1 MSYQQIAD
9 GVVADLQRQGRPVDA
24 ATQQRASTPQGLLDL
39 MRESASRYQQTA
51 QSFKARAEQG
61 AITQSDLN
69 MMRSGLDKLYE
80 SHMALYRLLQSNVAA
95 ELLAVAGIEPPVR
108 QFVAAPQGSGLRGL
122 PAAAG
127 AVVGA
132 EALAAAGTLFSWI
145 AGVITAI
152 VTSEAFLVIFGVS
165 AVAYLIYTVFI
176 AQEDTRRIEQNNS
189 ARQQTFDRCLQAGG
203 TIDHCMEVADS
214 LNPPPPSAAGAAG
227 EDWFSKALE
236 FGKVALGLGAL
247 GIGAYFAVNLFG
259 GGRGGSGGVVII
271 NPGTSTTS
279 TTASGGGGGG
289 EGISPGLVIGTVLV
303 GGIGYLWWQAGQRSA
318 SRAPAS
324 TTPTQPATRPTGNLR
339 SQLFGRGEFSRDA
352 AQSLSY
358 DQFVGRRGPRYNLE
372 VGR

>member
-1 MSYQQIAD
+1 
-9 GVVADLQRQGRPVDA
+9 
-24 ATQQRASTPQGLLDL
+24 
-39 MRESASRYQQTA
+39 MRESAARYQQTA
-51 QSFKARAEQG
+51 QSFNARAAQG

-69 MMRSGLDKLYE
+69 MMRAGLDKLYE
-80 SHMALYRLLQSNVAA
+80 SHMALYRLLQSNVSA

-108 QFVAAPQGSGLRGL
+108 ESIPAPAGSGLRGL

-145 AGVITAI
+145 AGVIAAV

-176 AQEDTRRIEQNNS
+176 AQEDTRRIEQSNS

-203 TIDHCMEVADS
+203 TIDHCTEVADR

-227 EDWFSKALE
+227 EDWFAKGLE

-279 TTASGGGGGG
+279 TTASGGGGG
-289 EGISPGLVIGTVLV
+289 EGVSPGLVIGTVLV
-303 GGIGYLWWQAGQRSA
+303 GAIGYLWWQAGQRSA
-318 SRAPAS
+318 PRTSAA
-324 TTPTQPATRPTGNLR
+324 PTQPATRPTGNLR

-358 DQFVGRRGPRYNLE
+358 DQFVGRRGPQYNLE